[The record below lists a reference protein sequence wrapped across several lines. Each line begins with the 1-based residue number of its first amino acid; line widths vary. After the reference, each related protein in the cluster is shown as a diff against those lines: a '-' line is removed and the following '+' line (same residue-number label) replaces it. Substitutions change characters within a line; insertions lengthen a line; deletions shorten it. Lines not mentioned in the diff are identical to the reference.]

1 LCGLETAAAA
11 MPCYIAAQ
19 SGAFY
24 ELLFVLINVLGQ
36 FTPSADASWQHWL
49 TALPVHV
56 SQILYA
62 VYPNWSPEMSKLL
75 SRKIAPSPM
84 PAEISVVDL
93 IDTYFTAYNSARLR
107 EACQLLSRDIM
118 KEGVTVAMSL
128 SGAMTPAGLGVS
140 VLAPLMRHGFIDWMI
155 STGANLY
162 HDIHYG
168 LGLDLYSSS
177 PFLDDVKLREEGRIR
192 IYDIVFGYDVLLETD
207 AFIREILKAEPFQKR
222 MSTAEFHYLLGKYL
236 HAIEQQIG
244 VKNSCL
250 LATAYECGVPIYTSS
265 PGDSSIGMNVAA
277 LALEGYQLVIDPSL
291 DVNETAAIAYAAR
304 DTGNSDIEGKSA
316 ALIIGGGSPKNFL
329 LQTQPQLH
337 EVLGLEERG
346 HDFFIQVT
354 DARPDTGGLS
364 GATPS
369 EAVSWGKVDPHELPS
384 TIVCYTDSTIALPI
398 MTAYIISQ
406 CPSRPLK
413 RLYDRRGEMLATLSR
428 DYAAAKADPNR
439 FVGSPVA
446 RPALEEPRQVV
457 ATYPCG
463 TPIGNGKR

>member
-1 LCGLETAAAA
+1 
-11 MPCYIAAQ
+11 
-19 SGAFY
+19 
-24 ELLFVLINVLGQ
+24 
-36 FTPSADASWQHWL
+36 
-49 TALPVHV
+49 
-56 SQILYA
+56 
-62 VYPNWSPEMSKLL
+62 MSKLL
-75 SRKIAPSPM
+75 SRKISPSPM

-93 IDTYFTAYNSARLR
+93 IDGYFTAYNSARLR
-107 EACQLLSRDIM
+107 EICHLLSREVM
-118 KEGVTVAMSL
+118 KEGVTVGLSL

-140 VLAPLMRHGFIDWMI
+140 VLAPLMRNGFVDWII

-168 LGLDLYSSS
+168 LGLDLFAST
-177 PFLDDVKLREEGRIR
+177 PFLDDVKLRQESRIR

-222 MSTAEFHYLLGKYL
+222 MGTAEFHHLLGKYVR
-236 HAIEQQIG
+236 EVEKQVG

-277 LALEGYQLVIDPSL
+277 LALEGYKLVIDPSM

-304 DTGNSDIEGKSA
+304 DTGNPDLEGKSA

-364 GATPS
+364 GATPN
-369 EAVSWGKVDPHELPS
+369 EAVSWGKVDPEELPD

-398 MTAYIISQ
+398 MTAYVINQ
-406 CPSRPLK
+406 CEPRPLK
-413 RLYDRRGEMLATLSR
+413 RLYDRREEMVAKLQA
-428 DYAAAKADPNR
+428 DYLAAKADPNH
-439 FVGSPVA
+439 FVSSPVTVKE
-446 RPALEEPRQVV
+446 LEETPARELAV

-463 TPIGNGKR
+463 TPIRKSNGNGNGRH

>member
-1 LCGLETAAAA
+1 
-11 MPCYIAAQ
+11 
-19 SGAFY
+19 
-24 ELLFVLINVLGQ
+24 
-36 FTPSADASWQHWL
+36 
-49 TALPVHV
+49 
-56 SQILYA
+56 
-62 VYPNWSPEMSKLL
+62 MSKLL

-93 IDTYFTAYNSARLR
+93 IDGYFTAYNSARLR
-107 EACQLLSRDIM
+107 EICHLLSQEVM
-118 KEGVTVAMSL
+118 TEGVTVGLSL
-128 SGAMTPAGLGVS
+128 SGAMTPAGFGVS
-140 VLAPLMRHGFIDWMI
+140 VLAPLIRNGFIDWII

-168 LGLDLYSSS
+168 LGLDLFASS
-177 PFLDDVKLREEGRIR
+177 PFLDDVKLRQEGRIR

-207 AFIREILKAEPFQKR
+207 AFIREILKAEPFQRR
-222 MSTAEFHYLLGKYL
+222 MGTAEFHYLLGKYVR
-236 HAIEQQIG
+236 EVEKQVG

-277 LALEGYQLVIDPSL
+277 LSLEGYKLVIDPSL

-304 DTGNSDIEGKSA
+304 DTGNPDVEGKSA
-316 ALIIGGGSPKNFL
+316 ALIIGGGSPKNFM

-346 HDFFIQVT
+346 HDFFIQIT

-364 GATPS
+364 GATPN
-369 EAVSWGKVDPHELPS
+369 EAVSWGKVDPDELPN

-398 MTAYIISQ
+398 MTAYVINQ
-406 CPSRPLK
+406 CEARPLK
-413 RLYDRRGEMLATLSR
+413 RLYDRREEMVAKLRA
-428 DYAAAKADPNR
+428 DYLAAKADPNH
-439 FVGSPVA
+439 FVASPVKVSD
-446 RPALEEPRQVV
+446 LEESPARELVV

-463 TPIGNGKR
+463 TPIRNGNGHRNGNGRH